1 MNQTL
6 SREERLRS
14 RKWMER
20 LRSNGIAVKTPSL
33 ILVYMPIEEGVFPS
47 TNLSVMFSVSKRLYK
62 RSVDRNRVK
71 RLMRESYRRQKDILR
86 PVAEANHVHC
96 LMQFIFTG
104 RQLPEFPYVYSRVS
118 ELLKRMSKQLA
129 TNTNHLKKLYENDK

>member
-20 LRSNGIAVKTPSL
+20 LRNNGVAVKMPSL
-33 ILVYMPIEEGVFPS
+33 ILVYMPIDERVFPS
-47 TNLSVMFSVSKRLYK
+47 TKMSVMFSVSKRLYK
-62 RSVDRNRVK
+62 RAVDRNRVK
-71 RLMRESYRRQKDILR
+71 RLMRESYRKQKEIIY
-86 PVAEANHVHC
+86 PVVSAQHVHC

-104 RQLPEFPYVYSRVS
+104 KQLPEYPYVYSRVS

-129 TNTNHLKKLYENDK
+129 ANTDHLKKPYENEK

>member
-47 TNLSVMFSVSKRLYK
+47 TNMSVMFSVSKRLYK

-71 RLMRESYRRQKDILR
+71 RLMRESYRRQKEILR
-86 PVAEANHVHC
+86 PVAAANHVHC

-104 RQLPEFPYVYSRVS
+104 RQLPEFPYVYSRVTDV
-118 ELLKRMSKQLA
+118 LKRMSKQLA
-129 TNTNHLKKLYENDK
+129 TNTDHLKKLYENDK